1 MSDLYINTMLQIL
14 LPVNAKNTILRIL
27 KNNNI
32 NDERIYII
40 NNIEKLLL
48 QKLDCERSPT
58 GDKIGWNPFVY
69 KRIINDFEY
78 EIRNILQDIGNLI
91 DLETYKSGLN
101 SCHETSFLEI
111 YDFCVASG
119 LNCEIGSCDGFFVDN
134 NGNASHDKVGLLR
147 ITEGNSLCELSKV
160 NENQLHITRFIYT
173 DKDTSPFKKIK
184 WFKNILDILFKKV
197 PVVSGSSATCNDKAV
212 EMSDGNWRFETKASV
227 FGFEISR
234 LILFWLRCG
243 GFPMKLS
250 EGNPNLIYFYREDA
264 ALEALQ
270 EYKQSRPGALSPYYY
285 ASHVGIYKKE
295 TLLKL
300 Q

>member
-1 MSDLYINTMLQIL
+1 MSSLYISTMLRFL

-27 KNNNI
+27 KNKNI

-40 NNIEKLLL
+40 NNLEKLLL
-48 QKLDCERSPT
+48 HKIEYERSPT
-58 GDKIGWNPFVY
+58 GDKIGWIPFVY
-69 KRIINDFEY
+69 ERIISDFEY
-78 EIRNILQDIGNLI
+78 EIRKILQDIGNLI
-91 DLETYKSGLN
+91 DIETYKSGIS
-101 SCHETSFLEI
+101 SCHESSFLEI
-111 YDFCVASG
+111 YNFCVASG

-197 PVVSGSSATCNDKAV
+197 SVVSGSSATCNDKAI
-212 EMSDGNWRFETKASV
+212 EMSDGNWRFESKSSI
-227 FGFEISR
+227 FGFEASK
-234 LILFWLRCG
+234 LFLFWLRCG
-243 GFPMKLS
+243 GFPMHLL

-264 ALEALQ
+264 ALEALDD
-270 EYKQSRPGALSPYYY
+270 YKQSRPGRVSPFCY
-285 ASHVGIYKKE
+285 ASDRGIYSKE
-295 TLLKL
+295 KLLQLK
-300 Q
+300 